1 MLRKGISKEEK
12 RLPKILSIGEKVM
25 EQARFENL
33 NKNIYKF
40 CDNVLENKKGYDALK
55 SFLNRDFP
63 SIKGIKPGKKIIKS
77 FKIPIIGIHKI
88 NSIQYGLDWHEFMR

>member
-1 MLRKGISKEEK
+1 MQIKRTVLLRKGISKEEK

-40 CDNVLENKKGYDALK
+40 CDNVLENKKSYDALK

-63 SIKGIKPGKKIIKS
+63 SIKGLKSGEKIIKS
-77 FKIPIIGIHKI
+77 DNFDIEIPEII
-88 NSIQYGLDWHEFMR
+88 